1 MTEHTYRY
9 FVRIVSWSENVKW
22 VTADSEEEAQLLAEA
37 DFTTNGSRHFKVRS
51 QGIDYSDIEDQ
62 HQFGGTA

>member
-1 MTEHTYRY
+1 MTEPPSRY
-9 FVRIVSWSENVKW
+9 FVRIVSWSENVRW
-22 VTADSEEEAQLLAEA
+22 ISADSVEEAKLLAEA
-37 DFTTNGSRHFKVRS
+37 DFTANGSRHFKVRS